1 MRHGLSPALGNLC
14 FVDRRRERL
23 NVAWAAV
30 KSAPD
35 LGRLVHE
42 WAGAACE
49 RGAPRGFEHGSFSGL
64 TLETAE
70 GFETRVVSHHPGT
83 SRLLELRILARAGE
97 EGLARELIAG
107 FQIRG
112 AGEPARR
119 YRAFGLDVITPS
131 DFVLRSAA
139 AAPCDV
145 TFCFERESAGSR
157 SPRLRFSARRL
168 GMAETWFRGD
178 YARLLAMKASGVKHG
193 ALQVVDL
200 GGREA
205 YAAQGRCDEKRWVR
219 LLGRAREERALL
231 WSAPEENAI
240 YLLRSE
246 GPAGSVLDPLEFLP
260 GRGGTGE
267 APE

>member
-1 MRHGLSPALGNLC
+1 
-14 FVDRRRERL
+14 
-23 NVAWAAV
+23 
-30 KSAPD
+30 
-35 LGRLVHE
+35 
-42 WAGAACE
+42 
-49 RGAPRGFEHGSFSGL
+49 
-64 TLETAE
+64 
-70 GFETRVVSHHPGT
+70 
-83 SRLLELRILARAGE
+83 
-97 EGLARELIAG
+97 
-107 FQIRG
+107 
-112 AGEPARR
+112 
-119 YRAFGLDVITPS
+119 VITPS

-145 TFCFERESAGSR
+145 TFCFEREG
-157 SPRLRFSARRL
+157 
-168 GMAETWFRGD
+168 
-178 YARLLAMKASGVKHG
+178 
-193 ALQVVDL
+193 DL

>member
-1 MRHGLSPALGNLC
+1 
-14 FVDRRRERL
+14 VDRRRERL

-49 RGAPRGFEHGSFSGL
+49 RGAPRGFQHGSWSGL

-70 GFETRVVSHHPGT
+70 GFETRVVSYHPGT
-83 SRLLELRILARAGE
+83 SRLLELRILGRAGE
-97 EGLARELIAG
+97 ERLARELIAG
-107 FQIRG
+107 FQVRG

-119 YRAFGLDVITPS
+119 YRAFGIDVSTPS

-139 AAPCDV
+139 AVPCDV
-145 TFCFERESAGSR
+145 TFCFERDAVGR
-157 SPRLRFSARRL
+157 QTPRLRFSARRL
-168 GMAETWFRGD
+168 GMAGSWFGGD
-178 YARLLAMKASGVKHG
+178 YARLLATKAAGVDHG

-200 GGREA
+200 DGTQA
-205 YAAQGRCDEKRWVR
+205 YTAQGRCDEKRWVR

-231 WSAPEENAI
+231 WSAPDENAI

-246 GPAGSVLDPLEFLP
+246 GPAGSVLDPREFLP
-260 GRGGTGE
+260 RRAGERGG
-267 APE
+267 PE